1 MRQTTLESSM
11 KLLLVAF
18 FQLLAMVEM
27 ALGVLI
33 AAESG
38 GVGIYS
44 LIAVAAALVCLLS
57 ANEVSKS

>member
-38 GVGIYS
+38 GVGIPS
-44 LIAVAAALVCLLS
+44 LIAVAAALVCLFS

>member
-1 MRQTTLESSM
+1 M
-11 KLLLVAF
+11 KIILVAL
-18 FQLLAMVEM
+18 FQFLAMVEM
-27 ALGVLI
+27 GLGVLI

-44 LIAVAAALVCLLS
+44 LIAAGAALFCLFA

>member
-1 MRQTTLESSM
+1 M
-11 KLLLVAF
+11 KIFLVAL
-18 FQLLAMVEM
+18 FQLFAMVEM

-38 GVGIYS
+38 GVNIYS

>member
-1 MRQTTLESSM
+1 M
-11 KLLLVAF
+11 KLLLVAC
-18 FQLLAMVEM
+18 FQLFAMVEM

-44 LIAVAAALVCLLS
+44 LIAVGAALFCLFFAS
-57 ANEVSKS
+57 EVSKS

>member
-1 MRQTTLESSM
+1 M

-38 GVGIYS
+38 GVGIPS
-44 LIAVAAALVCLLS
+44 LIAVAAALVCLFS

>member
-1 MRQTTLESSM
+1 M
-11 KLLLVAF
+11 KIILVAF